1 MKRKITKRDIV
12 FFFLGLLAA
21 FVIDIFYNWEESVQ
35 TFHDGANSALEKIET
50 EK

>member
-12 FFFLGLLAA
+12 FFFLGLFAA
-21 FVIDIFYNWEESVQ
+21 FVIDVVYNWKESVQ
-35 TFHDGANSALEKIET
+35 AFNDGANSALEKIET